1 MRGAVRYRA
10 NIFFTAAVTLPLLL
24 FSPLQG
30 DFRLVD
36 FYLNLI
42 CKKSPRVAI
51 VIVVSLR
58 ARPLLNRRRRSRKRR
73 DGGRIISSHLRKLQ
87 KCRKW
92 KLFMI
97 HFALTGALIANDF
110 RDGRKCG
117 FKGPAIFPLSLVSA
131 VDRESREQRTW
142 NIFGDRERG
151 KQNHKR
157 RPLAMSRRRP
167 SPPPQKHFGRRQR

>member
-1 MRGAVRYRA
+1 MDQNLVRC
-10 NIFFTAAVTLPLLL
+10 L
-24 FSPLQG
+24 FSLRCKPQSRSGSCNFFHWIPAREREDFLPFSSSPADARSVVLSRNVDWNYANWEGPFVTEQIFSLQRPLPSLFSFSLPFLQG

-58 ARPLLNRRRRSRKRR
+58 ARPLLNRRRKWR
-73 DGGRIISSHLRKLQ
+73 DGGQIILSHPRKLQ

-97 HFALTGALIANDF
+97 HFALLQW
-110 RDGRKCG
+110 
-117 FKGPAIFPLSLVSA
+117 L
-131 VDRESREQRTW
+131 QRW
-142 NIFGDRERG
+142 
-151 KQNHKR
+151 
-157 RPLAMSRRRP
+157 
-167 SPPPQKHFGRRQR
+167 QKMWL

>member
-1 MRGAVRYRA
+1 MLVRSLVSKMLASVPVRILQLLSLDSGTREGRFPPIFILPGGRSLARSFFLEMWTEITLIERGPFVTEQ
-10 NIFFTAAVTLPLLL
+10 IFSLQRPLPSLSLLL

-58 ARPLLNRRRRSRKRR
+58 ARPLLNRRRRSRERR
-73 DGGRIISSHLRKLQ
+73 DGGRIISSHPRKLQ

-92 KLFMI
+92 KHFMI
-97 HFALTGALIANDF
+97 HFALAG
-110 RDGRKCG
+110 
-117 FKGPAIFPLSLVSA
+117 V
-131 VDRESREQRTW
+131 
-142 NIFGDRERG
+142 
-151 KQNHKR
+151 H
-157 RPLAMSRRRP
+157 
-167 SPPPQKHFGRRQR
+167 